1 MPKDEALLLKTTEV
15 AALLRVHPKQI
26 YRLLEQ
32 GLPARRV
39 GSEWRFLRTEVLAWS
54 QTGES
59 AAPASAGVASPR
71 EASTS
76 ALLAANGDVVVD
88 LLLGQIAAGGR
99 SLVGFVP
106 ADRGEALRL
115 LEAQR
120 VLMAGYHGDAHP
132 PQELRQARL
141 ARIHLVRRHVGLAYA
156 AGEKARLRRL
166 ADFLA
171 LPLALRPATA
181 GVRVAFDAALE
192 AEGLA
197 KKKPRGAVYPSHRE
211 AVLAVLRG
219 DAKAALTTSAWAE
232 RVGLGFFSLGEED
245 YDLLLHARDLGEPGA
260 VAACEVAQ
268 GKPFRAALRAIS
280 GYDPKHAGTIR
291 YFD

>member
-1 MPKDEALLLKTTEV
+1 MPKDDAPLLITTEV

-39 GSEWRFLRTEVLAWS
+39 GSEWRFVRAEVLAWS
-54 QTGES
+54 QTGEGPP
-59 AAPASAGVASPR
+59 APGASASASPR
-71 EASTS
+71 GSS

-88 LLLGQIAAGGR
+88 VLLGQIAVAGR
-99 SLVGFVP
+99 ALVGFVP

-115 LEAQR
+115 LEAQK

-132 PQELRQARL
+132 PQELQQVRL
-141 ARIHLVRRHVGLAYA
+141 ARIHLVRRHIGLAYA
-156 AGEKARLRRL
+156 KGERARLRRL
-166 ADFLA
+166 GDFLA

-192 AEGLA
+192 AEGLT
-197 KKKPRGAVYPSHRE
+197 KKPPRGSVYPSHRE

-245 YDLLLHARDLGEPGA
+245 YDLLLHARDLGDAASVA
-260 VAACEVAQ
+260 VCEVAQ
-268 GKPFRAALRAIS
+268 GKPFRAALRSIA
-280 GYDPKHAGTIR
+280 GYDAKHAGTIR

>member
-1 MPKDEALLLKTTEV
+1 MLLKTTEV

-39 GSEWRFLRTEVLAWS
+39 GSEWRFVRSEVLAWS
-54 QTGES
+54 QTGE
-59 AAPASAGVASPR
+59 AIAPAGAPVTPTS
-71 EASTS
+71 STS
-76 ALLAANGDVVVD
+76 TLLAANGDVVID
-88 LLLGQIAAGGR
+88 LLLEHIAAAGR
-99 SLVGFVP
+99 TLVGFVP

-132 PQELRQARL
+132 PQELQQVRL
-141 ARIHLVRRHVGLAYA
+141 ARIHLVRRHIGLAYA
-156 AGEKARLRRL
+156 PGEKTRLRRL
-166 ADFLA
+166 GDFLG

-211 AVLAVLRG
+211 AVFAVLRG
-219 DAKAALTTSAWAE
+219 EAKAALTTSAWAE

-245 YDLLLHARDLGEPGA
+245 YDLLLRARDLGDPAA
-260 VAACEVAQ
+260 VAACETAQ
-268 GKPFRAALRAIS
+268 GKPFRAALRGIA
-280 GYDPKHAGTIR
+280 GYDAKHAGTIR

>member
-1 MPKDEALLLKTTEV
+1 MPKDPALLLKTTEV
-15 AALLRVHPKQI
+15 AKLLRVHPKQI

-39 GSEWRFLRTEVLAWS
+39 GSEWRFLQAEVLAWS
-54 QTGES
+54 QTGE
-59 AAPASAGVASPR
+59 APVAPASAPAES
-71 EASTS
+71 A

-88 LLLGQIAAGGR
+88 VLLAHIAAAGR
-99 SLVGFVP
+99 ALVGFVP
-106 ADRGEALRL
+106 ADRAEALRL
-115 LEAQR
+115 LERQQ

-132 PQELRQARL
+132 PQQLQQVRL
-141 ARIHLVRRHVGLAYA
+141 ARIHLVRRHIGLAYA
-156 AGEKARLRRL
+156 PEAKKRPRRL
-166 ADFLA
+166 ADFLT

-181 GVRVAFDAALE
+181 GVRVAFDAALA

-197 KKKPRGAVYPSHRE
+197 TERPRGAVYPSHRE
-211 AVLAVLRG
+211 AVFAVLRG
-219 DAKAALTTSAWAE
+219 EAHAALTTSAWAE

-245 YDLLLHARDLGEPGA
+245 YDLLLHARDLGEPAA

-268 GKPFRAALRAIS
+268 AKPFRTALRTIA
-280 GYDPKHAGTIR
+280 GYDAKHAGTIR

>member
-15 AALLRVHPKQI
+15 ATLLRVHPKQI

-39 GSEWRFLRTEVLAWS
+39 GSEWRFVRAEVLAWS
-54 QTGES
+54 QTGEGP
-59 AAPASAGVASPR
+59 AAEAPSSPR
-71 EASTS
+71 TSTSS
-76 ALLAANGDVVVD
+76 ALLAANGDVVVER
-88 LLLGQIAAGGR
+88 LLEHIAEAGR
-99 SLVGFVP
+99 ALVGFVP

-132 PQELRQARL
+132 PQELQQVRL
-141 ARIHLVRRHVGLAYA
+141 ARIHLVRRHIGLAYPSA
-156 AGEKARLRRL
+156 EKARLRRL

-197 KKKPRGAVYPSHRE
+197 RKKPRGDVYSSHRE
-211 AVLAVLRG
+211 AVFAVLRG

-245 YDLLLHARDLGEPGA
+245 YDLLLHARDLGDPA
-260 VAACEVAQ
+260 VVAACEVAQ
-268 GKPFRAALRAIS
+268 GKPFRASLRAIA
-280 GYDPKHAGTIR
+280 GYDATHAGTIR